1 MITAVS
7 AIANDGKLMQPRIV
21 KSITNTDT
29 SAVTSVDTKEVRQV
43 ISSETSKKML
53 SMMESVVTDGGGKY
67 GQVTGYSVAG
77 KQVLLKQPK
86 DLQQDMYLHLLE

>member
-77 KQVLLKQPK
+77 KTGTS
-86 DLQQDMYLHLLE
+86 EATEGSTA

>member
-1 MITAVS
+1 
-7 AIANDGKLMQPRIV
+7 
-21 KSITNTDT
+21 
-29 SAVTSVDTKEVRQV
+29 
-43 ISSETSKKML
+43 ML